1 MTSSP
6 PVPDGHDV
14 HRAAVETLARHITDG
29 AYATGRLLQP
39 AALTA
44 ELGFAE
50 AVLGEAVRVL
60 AAKGVVDAVHRV
72 SPRSAWNV
80 LDSDVLRWT
89 LAGGQPAP
97 VGLFPDLHEL
107 LRAVEPS
114 AAALAAQFRSPAE
127 LTALDEALAAMAVA
141 ERPPHG
147 DPALAARA
155 DVAFH
160 TVLLRASRN
169 RFFAQLPR
177 VLVPALTARGERVHA
192 GPHRHPLPLHAEVAG
207 RVREMD
213 ADGAY
218 TAMLELL
225 DLSLRDDP

>member
-1 MTSSP
+1 MP
-6 PVPDGHDV
+6 HGHDV
-14 HRAAVETLARHITDG
+14 HRTAVETLALRIADG
-29 AYATGRLLQP
+29 AYGVGRLLQP
-39 AALTA
+39 LPLAA

-72 SPRSAWNV
+72 RPRAEWNV

-89 LAGGQPAP
+89 LVSETSDISGP
-97 VGLFPDLHEL
+97 VGLFPDLYEL
-107 LRAVEPS
+107 RRAVEPS
-114 AAALAAQFRSPAE
+114 AAALAAQFRSPAD
-127 LTALDEALAAMAVA
+127 LTALDEALSAMAAA

-147 DPALAARA
+147 DPVLAARA

-160 TVLLRASRN
+160 TALLTASRN

-177 VLVPALTARGERVHA
+177 VLVPALAAGGERVRA
-192 GPHRHPLPLHAEVAG
+192 GPHHHPLPLHTEVAA

-213 ADGAY
+213 ADGAF

-225 DLSLRDDP
+225 DVSLRDDP